1 MAGSSVGTMVV
12 GTVFIMLFGMATVSM
27 IESIDDSIRNSEYN
41 LPDPEVTLTSVTDQ
55 TESTGPAE
63 TISLGGGLGE
73 DGSDYPDSGSACTTT
88 AVVGTG
94 VGLTIDVTATAGA
107 VTSVTISDAGT
118 GYAEGDRVEITG
130 CATGTG
136 AIVDIDSIHEK
147 ITITIQNTGSE
158 TVELSH
164 ILITL
169 SDTTGDNTQGK
180 PFYFTDHYSSGNVY
194 LFPGESLSSDSF
206 ILNSDS
212 HGFAIGADPNRAWLA
227 IYDYN
232 SAIAVN
238 A

>member
-1 MAGSSVGTMVV
+1 MVV

-41 LPDPEVTLTSVTDQ
+41 LPNPEVSLTSVTDQ

-63 TISLGGGLGE
+63 TISLGEGAGE
-73 DGSDYPDSGSACTTT
+73 DGSDYPDTGSACSTT
-88 AVVGTG
+88 AIVGTG
-94 VGLTIDVTATAGA
+94 IGLTVDVIASAGA
-107 VTSVTISDAGT
+107 VTSVSISDPGS
-118 GYAEGDRVEITG
+118 GYAQTDRVEITG
-130 CATGTG
+130 CATGSG

-147 ITITIQNTGSE
+147 ITITIENTGSD

-180 PFYFTDHYSSGNVY
+180 PFYFTDHYSSGNLY
-194 LFPGESLSSDSF
+194 LFPGESLSSDPF
-206 ILNSDS
+206 TLNSDS
-212 HGFAIGADPNRAWLA
+212 HGFAVGDDPNRAWLA

-232 SAIAVN
+232 SAITVN